1 MDILSISDI
10 HGRYMWRDAPLDD
23 VDHVIFL
30 GDYVDSQLYDD
41 DEIISNLEAI
51 IRYKKKNS
59 QRVTLLVGNH
69 DIQYLY
75 YPQYPCSGFNPAI
88 QPMLSTLFM
97 DNQSLFQ
104 LAYQQ
109 GNILYTHAGVS
120 ATWLSRLLSR
130 TGQSERIISPDDD
143 LAGFLND
150 IYQNPTTRG
159 YLFEAG
165 PKRGGSAPAGGPV
178 WADRAETST
187 DLLAGF
193 HQVVGHT
200 PTQEF
205 QTIGNETASITYT
218 DVLGRKTDFFRLTI
232 PT

>member
-23 VDHVIFL
+23 VDHVVFL
-30 GDYVDSQLYDD
+30 GDYVDSLLYDD
-41 DEIISNLEAI
+41 DEVISNLEAI

-59 QRVTLLVGNH
+59 RRVTLLLGNH
-69 DIQYLY
+69 DIQYQY
-75 YPQYPCSGFNPAI
+75 YPLYACSGFNPTI
-88 QPMLSTLFM
+88 QPVLSQLFS

-104 LAYQQ
+104 IAYQQ
-109 GNILYTHAGVS
+109 GSVLYTHAGVS
-120 ATWLSRLLSR
+120 ATWLARLLSH
-130 TGQSERIISPDDD
+130 TGQSERLIGPTDD

-150 IYQNPTTRG
+150 VYLNSVTRG
-159 YLFEAG
+159 YLFEVG
-165 PKRGGSAPAGGPV
+165 LKRGGSAPAGGPV
-178 WADRAETST
+178 WADRTETSA
-187 DLLAGF
+187 DLLTGF

-200 PTQEF
+200 PTPGF

-218 DVLGRKTDFFRLTI
+218 DVLGTKTDFFRLTI